1 MANIEQGDINLIIEA
16 RVIQVI
22 QEMRQTKPTDK
33 ESGGMLIGSKIAI
46 NKNVVIRDYTMPQ
59 KGDYQSRYRFIRR
72 KKRHNAL
79 LQKKWEDS
87 NRTVMYLG
95 EWHTHPEA
103 NPHYSNQDIRNWRR
117 LLRKSKT
124 FSNYIV
130 FIIGGINFYKV
141 WIGNRDSGA
150 IELVHKGAYDE
161 GT

>member
-1 MANIEQGDINLIIEA
+1 MANIEHGDINLIIEA

-22 QEMRQTKPTDK
+22 QGMRQTEPTDK

-59 KGDYQSRYRFIRR
+59 KGDDQSRYRFIRR